1 MDKHIILGIHLTNR
15 MTKAGELQK
24 VFSEFGCH
32 IKTRLGLH
40 QTDHNACSPN
50 GVVIIEYFGD
60 DATLANMEAAIRS
73 IDGLELQKM
82 VFTH

>member
-1 MDKHIILGIHLTNR
+1 MDKHIILGIHITNR

-24 VFSEFGCH
+24 VFSEFGCQ

-40 QTDHNACSPN
+40 QTDHNVCSPN
-50 GVVIIEYFGD
+50 GLVLIEYFGD
-60 DATLANMEAAIRS
+60 DPTLERFEQAIRNVEG
-73 IDGLELQKM
+73 IELQKM